1 MGDAVDPGAVGALS
15 EGFDGNV
22 IRPDDRAYD
31 EARKVFNGMID
42 KQPAVIARCAST
54 DDVVAAVNFAREH
67 DLVAAVRS
75 GGHSVAGMSICEDGI
90 LIDLAGMKQIDVDP
104 EGRTGRA
111 GGGVLTGEFDA
122 ATQEH
127 GLHTPL
133 GRVTTTGVGG
143 FTTGGGYGW
152 TSSKYGLASDNLISA
167 EVVTADGQV
176 LTASEDENAD
186 LFWGIKGG
194 ACNFGVVTE
203 FEFNLHPLG
212 PTVFAGLA
220 AWPIE
225 RAPEVLR
232 GWRDYVDN
240 APEELSTGMVILTA
254 PPEDF
259 VPKEVQGTPIIG
271 LAGMYVGDAEEGA
284 AAFQPLKDMEPALD
298 LIGPMPYTDFQAM
311 LDPGNQPGFR
321 NYWRGEYLTGLS
333 DEAIDTYVNGAREP
347 LTPFNQI
354 IIFRLGQAVKA
365 AGEDDSA
372 FSHRDADYMFHPIAM
387 WEDASDDERLIS
399 WVRGFAEEM
408 RPFETGG
415 VYLNFTG
422 DSDKVR
428 EAFGEG
434 KYKRLVAL
442 KDKYDPNNLFQHNQ
456 NIKPSKQAGEPVGAA

>member
-1 MGDAVDPGAVGALS
+1 
-15 EGFDGNV
+15 
-22 IRPDDRAYD
+22 
-31 EARKVFNGMID
+31 
-42 KQPAVIARCAST
+42 
-54 DDVVAAVNFAREH
+54 
-67 DLVAAVRS
+67 
-75 GGHSVAGMSICEDGI
+75 
-90 LIDLAGMKQIDVDP
+90 
-104 EGRTGRA
+104 
-111 GGGVLTGEFDA
+111 
-122 ATQEH
+122 
-127 GLHTPL
+127 
-133 GRVTTTGVGG
+133 
-143 FTTGGGYGW
+143 
-152 TSSKYGLASDNLISA
+152 
-167 EVVTADGQV
+167 
-176 LTASEDENAD
+176 
-186 LFWGIKGG
+186 
-194 ACNFGVVTE
+194 
-203 FEFNLHPLG
+203 
-212 PTVFAGLA
+212 
-220 AWPIE
+220 
-225 RAPEVLR
+225 
-232 GWRDYVDN
+232 
-240 APEELSTGMVILTA
+240 
-254 PPEDF
+254 
-259 VPKEVQGTPIIG
+259 
-271 LAGMYVGDAEEGA
+271 
-284 AAFQPLKDMEPALD
+284 MEPALD